1 MDTGKRA
8 RAIVV
13 RMEGPAAPDLGMI
26 DALARLQVAARRTG
40 WTIRLRV
47 ACPEVRGLIELVG
60 LADALALE
68 PLGQTEDGEQ
78 LGVEEVVEPGDP
90 IA

>member
-1 MDTGKRA
+1 MDTGERT

-13 RMEGPAAPDLGMI
+13 RMEGAAAPDLAKI
-26 DALARLQVAARRTG
+26 DALARLQLAARRTG

-60 LADALALE
+60 LADVLALE